1 MIFASFCRINSVRV
15 VYDRKEVKT
24 VKKKKWKQIMAAG
37 LTVGILLA
45 GSVQP
50 VFAESDNLMDAIL
63 SEETDG
69 TELTDEETT
78 EDFAEDTSYSL
89 LRGTNLNFGNMK
101 IQRLSS
107 NEIGIYGLTQ
117 CHKSCSK
124 VYLSIYLERKVNGSY
139 GTYKYWEY
147 TANNVTSLSKGLQ
160 VAVPSGTY
168 YRVRGYHAA
177 SNGGLKESTSTLT
190 SGIMVK

>member
-1 MIFASFCRINSVRV
+1 VIFASFCRINSVRV

-24 VKKKKWKQIMAAG
+24 VKKKTWKQIMAAG
-37 LTVGILLA
+37 LTAGMLLA

-63 SEETDG
+63 SEETDD

-78 EDFAEDTSYSL
+78 EDFAEDISYSL
-89 LRGTNLNFGNMK
+89 LRGTNLGYGTVK
-101 IQRLSS
+101 IQKIAS
-107 NEIGIYGLTQ
+107 NEIAIYGLTQ

-124 VYLSIYLERKVNGSY
+124 VYLSLYLERKVNGSY
-139 GTYKYWEY
+139 GTYKYWEF
-147 TANNVTSLSKGLQ
+147 TGSNVTNVQKTLD

>member
-1 MIFASFCRINSVRV
+1 MIFAFFRRINSVRV
-15 VYDRKEVKT
+15 VYDRKEVRMA
-24 VKKKKWKQIMAAG
+24 KKWKQILAAG
-37 LTVGILLA
+37 MTAGLLMVC
-45 GSVQP
+45 SDQL
-50 VFAESDNLMDAIL
+50 VFAQSDSLIDAIL
-63 SEETDG
+63 DEEEGADEITS
-69 TELTDEETT
+69 EETT

-89 LRGTNLNFGNMK
+89 LRGTNLNLGSIK
-101 IQRLSS
+101 IKKLAS

-117 CHKSCSK
+117 CHKKCSK

-139 GTYKYWEY
+139 GTYKYWNF
-147 TANNVTSLSKGLQ
+147 TANNVTSLSKTLD